1 MHAKELNT
9 ERQEYMAK
17 VIMTCG
23 KICTGKST
31 YAEKLRRER
40 KGIVLSVDEITLA
53 LFGQDVGDKH
63 DEYVE
68 KAENYLL
75 KKSLEIIENDI
86 DVILD
91 WGFWQKSE
99 REYAREFYGR
109 SGVDYEFHYID
120 ISDDEWKKRIEKRN
134 KSIKTNELS
143 AYFVD
148 EGLALKSEGFFEK
161 PTEDEIDIWVRNY

>member
-1 MHAKELNT
+1 
-9 ERQEYMAK
+9 MAK

-31 YAEKLRRER
+31 YSEKLRKER
-40 KGIVLSVDEITLA
+40 KVVVLSVDEITLA
-53 LFGQDVGDKH
+53 LFEHDIGDKH

-68 KAENYLL
+68 KAEYYLY

-91 WGFWQKSE
+91 WGFWQKAE
-99 REYAREFYGR
+99 REYAREFYKKH
-109 SGVDYEFHYID
+109 GVEYEFHYID
-120 ISDDEWKKRIEKRN
+120 ISDDEWKIRLAKRN
-134 KSIKTNELS
+134 KMIESGEVS

-148 EGLALKSEGFFEK
+148 EGLARKVEGFFEK
-161 PTEDEIDIWVRNY
+161 PTEDEIDVWIKE